1 MDEYLKEHF
10 VIKFFVFLILGF
22 AMFVLSYIIFKSY
35 SNKDIEPIKENNL
48 KRMVY
53 WRSIG
58 GMCLGLLIILMSFY
72 MIFEDLTQIKE
83 NNDVIMNV
91 QVRK

>member
-1 MDEYLKEHF
+1 MDDYLREHF
-10 VIKFFVFLILGF
+10 FVKFLVFLLLGIGVFVFSYRIL
-22 AMFVLSYIIFKSY
+22 KSY
-35 SNKDIEPIKENNL
+35 KKEELEPIKENTYS
-48 KRMVY
+48 RMIY

-72 MIFEDLTQIKE
+72 MIFEDLTQVKE